1 MKTMLTTSCLM
12 IDDTVARSPAIEVG
26 SALETSQNLHL
37 FNEKGNEVH
46 DLLQKFELLHNSY
59 LINSRK

>member
-1 MKTMLTTSCLM
+1 M
-12 IDDTVARSPAIEVG
+12 IDDTVARSQAIEVG
-26 SALETSQNLHL
+26 SALETSQNLYL